1 MHKTTLMAATLLTMC
16 LSTSILA
23 GERPE
28 HFEGK
33 PAETLDQAVA
43 NFSEANGKLAAIL
56 EEDKLGPEELHE
68 VHQLTY
74 TLENALEKIRDDL
87 SGLAE
92 VLEEVHVASETMDV
106 ETVKDKGEEYL
117 DTSRKVV
124 K

>member
-1 MHKTTLMAATLLTMC
+1 MQKTTLMAATLLTMC

-23 GERPE
+23 DERPE

-43 NFSEANGKLAAIL
+43 NFSEANGQLATIL
-56 EEDKLGPEELHE
+56 EEEDLGPKELHE

-74 TLENALEKIRDDL
+74 TLENALEKIREDLDD
-87 SGLAE
+87 LAE
-92 VLEEVHVASETMDV
+92 VLEEIHVASETIDT
-106 ETVKDKGEEYL
+106 EAVKAKGDDYL
-117 DTSRKVV
+117 DTARKVV